1 MGVGPHA
8 SGRGWGPARNQIMLI
23 ESPDQP
29 HYPSPDHARLRWPRT
44 RDPASYS
51 ALSAIIGSTRVAR
64 RAGTSVARNDTAV
77 ITAMTVA

>member
-8 SGRGWGPARNQIMLI
+8 SGRGWGPARNQVMLI
-23 ESPDQP
+23 ESPTLS
-29 HYPSPDHARLRWPRT
+29 HSSRC
-44 RDPASYS
+44 DPASYS